1 MSSYTFQT
9 VQFRLRV
16 ADEVLEAETGVPREP
31 VTATELLP
39 LLRQLSDGLVQIG
52 VKKAAEEGRTVS
64 CGPHCG
70 ACCRQMVPISEAE
83 TYALEELV
91 SAMPEER
98 QTAVR
103 ARFAEGLQLL
113 RQANVELEPANIL
126 GQSKEQKLANGLRY
140 FAIGIPCPF
149 LEDESC
155 SIHPDRPVS
164 CREYLVS
171 NDPKFCSKPSAET
184 IDMIP
189 MPAKLSHAM
198 YRASESPKVVP
209 LIAALEWVR
218 TRPALV
224 KAEGPDLFQKMLRD
238 IT

>member
-1 MSSYTFQT
+1 MSYTFQT

-16 ADEVLEAETGVPREP
+16 ADEVLEAETAVPRES
-31 VTATELLP
+31 VTAKDLLP
-39 LLRQLSDGLVQIG
+39 ILRQLSDGLVQIG

-70 ACCRQMVPISEAE
+70 ACCRQLVPISEAE

-91 SAMPEER
+91 STMPDER
-98 QTAVR
+98 QAVIR
-103 ARFAEGLQLL
+103 ARFAEGLERL
-113 RQANVELEPANIL
+113 RQADVELEPANIL
-126 GQSKEQKLANGLRY
+126 KQSKPEKVSNGLKY
-140 FAIGIPCPF
+140 FGVGVPCPF
-149 LEDESC
+149 LDDESC

-171 NDPKFCSKPSAET
+171 NDPKFCGQPSAET

-189 MPAKLSHAM
+189 MQAKLSHAM
-198 YRASESPKVVP
+198 YRTSESPKVVP

-218 TRPALV
+218 NRPALV
-224 KAEGPDLFQKMLRD
+224 KAEGPELLRKILGD